1 MRWVSF
7 TILLLIVLA
16 LQSAAA
22 PFVAVHTVQPDLLV
36 IVAVYYALTA
46 RTYDALFACWVIG
59 LAIDLTGLGFQQ
71 YSNVGVHALAL
82 GLIGAGLV
90 KLRELFF
97 RDSVLTQI
105 LLTFIGKWAM
115 DAAVGLHMIFVVG
128 LPIEFSEIATRGFH
142 AAVYS
147 AVLAPYGFWFLRGLR
162 NALGLGA
169 PERLR
174 VR

>member
-7 TILLLIVLA
+7 AILLLVVLA

-22 PFVAVHTVQPDLLV
+22 PFVAVHTVQPDFLI
-36 IVAVYYALTA
+36 IVAVYYGLTA
-46 RTYDALFACWVIG
+46 RTYDALFACWIIG

-71 YSNVGVHALAL
+71 YSNVGIHALVL

-97 RDSVLTQI
+97 RDSVMTQI

-115 DAAVGLHMIFVVG
+115 DAAVGLHMILVVD
-128 LPIEFSEIATRGFH
+128 LPIDFSEIATRGFH
-142 AAVYS
+142 AAAYS
-147 AVLAPYGFWFLRGLR
+147 AALAPYGFWFLRGLR
-162 NALGLGA
+162 NTLGLGA